1 MSAFV
6 TLAPVLNMSHAPNGA
21 ASLSAPSATRYPHA
35 LERFLA
41 EVELKAFRMARA
53 VLRHDDDALD
63 AVQDAMMQ
71 LARAYAARPADE
83 WKPLFYRI
91 LENKI
96 RDQQRRRKV
105 RNRVMAWLPFRR
117 NEDGEEMPDPLAQ
130 AASALP
136 EPGRR
141 LELEEAMQ
149 ALERGVGALPARQR
163 QAFMLRNLEGLDV
176 EQTAIAMNCSQGS
189 VKTHYFR
196 ALRTLRAQLG
206 NFV

>member
-1 MSAFV
+1 MPAFA
-6 TLAPVLNMSHAPNGA
+6 TLAAVYNMPKASPGA
-21 ASLSAPSATRYPHA
+21 ACLSDTSAIGRKPP

-53 VLRHDDDALD
+53 VLRNDDDALD

-71 LARAYAARPADE
+71 LARSYAQRPPEE
-83 WKPLFYRI
+83 WRPLFYRI

-105 RNRVMAWLPFRR
+105 RNRVMSWLPFRR
-117 NEDGEEMPDPLAQ
+117 DEEGEEPPDPLER
-130 AASALP
+130 AASELP

-141 LELEEAMQ
+141 LELDEAMQ
-149 ALERGVGALPARQR
+149 ALDLAVRALPTRQR

-176 EQTAIAMNCSQGS
+176 EQTAKAMNCSQGS

-196 ALRTLRAQLG
+196 ALHALRARLG
-206 NFV
+206 ELL